1 MGAFPF
7 KNGASD
13 KDEDYRLLLISKK
26 DFWKDFWN
34 EKEKNRSTAL
44 STEFKDFFERMAS
57 PNPVD
62 RLSWEEVPNHKWFKK
77 HASTRHF
84 AYRKELQAIRILPT
98 F

>member
-1 MGAFPF
+1 MRAMPF
-7 KNGASD
+7 KYGARETD
-13 KDEDYRLLLISKK
+13 DDYRLLFISKEN
-26 DFWKDFWN
+26 FWK
-34 EKEKNRSTAL
+34 EKEKNRSKAL

-62 RLSWEEVPNHKWFKK
+62 RLSWDEVPNHEWVKK

-84 AYRKELQAIRILPT
+84 AKKELQAIRILPT